1 MTTLPAVVG
10 LPSDVMQVARM
21 SISLGGYMYSDKQH
35 VRGAAR
41 STA

>member
-21 SISLGGYMYSDKQH
+21 SISLGGMYSDKQH